1 MKIVDIKSST
11 KKHKRYCVLM
21 DNGEKYDFGLDK
33 GQTYIDNHDTN
44 KRANYW
50 KRHTSNEA
58 ENKLITNLVPSPALF
73 SAYILWGKYDNI
85 GKNINYL
92 NKLLRSN

>member
-1 MKIVDIKSST
+1 MKTVDIKSST

-44 KRANYW
+44 KRTNYW
-50 KRHTSNEA
+50 KRPRN
-58 ENKLITNLVPSPALF
+58 
-73 SAYILWGKYDNI
+73 
-85 GKNINYL
+85 
-92 NKLLRSN
+92 

>member
-33 GQTYIDNHDTN
+33 GQTYIDHHDTN

-50 KRHTSNEA
+50 KRPRN
-58 ENKLITNLVPSPALF
+58 
-73 SAYILWGKYDNI
+73 
-85 GKNINYL
+85 
-92 NKLLRSN
+92 